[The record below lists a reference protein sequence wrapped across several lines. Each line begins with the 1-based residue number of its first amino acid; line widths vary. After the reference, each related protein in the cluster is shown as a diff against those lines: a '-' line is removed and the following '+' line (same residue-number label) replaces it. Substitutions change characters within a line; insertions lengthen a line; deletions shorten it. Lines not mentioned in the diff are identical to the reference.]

1 MWSMALYLL
10 PLLMIVTAP
19 KQCNACSYTLVRK
32 DLCLVHMEAPPRFYY
47 WERTHLLGHHSSGR
61 LAEYESLFLSEII
74 QFLIISLRSEKVWLL
89 STYSQVLWQ
98 WQLEKHKKA
107 NYFYTCQCNCV
118 HSSAKTTFWDNR

>member
-1 MWSMALYLL
+1 MVNGSISPPAADDRNCTKTMQCMFLHACQKRSVFGAHGSPSEILL
-10 PLLMIVTAP
+10 L
-19 KQCNACSYTLVRK
+19 
-32 DLCLVHMEAPPRFYY
+32 
-47 WERTHLLGHHSSGR
+47 RTHLLGHHSSGR